1 MSELV
6 YGDRYR
12 ITKVCIDGYSNK
24 VLEGRI
30 YQYHSQYEDGIC
42 FHSAI
47 EFLRH
52 MELIMKETQFPEL
65 QEYRTFQ
72 QTEEMELE
80 NPSSTTKKAGKR
92 ATFVVK
98 ILFRQHTSWQ
108 GTIMWCE
115 KGREESFRSVL
126 ELLLLMDSVTQET
139 VA

>member
-30 YQYHSQYEDGIC
+30 YQYHSRYEDGIC
-42 FHSAI
+42 FRSTI
-47 EFLRH
+47 EFLRY
-52 MELIMKETQFPEL
+52 MELIMKEMHLPEL
-65 QEYRTFQ
+65 QECRTFQ
-72 QTEEMELE
+72 QTEEMELV
-80 NPSSTTKKAGKR
+80 NPPSTIQKGGKR

-108 GTIMWCE
+108 GTVLWCE
-115 KGREESFRSVL
+115 KEKEMSFRSVL
-126 ELLLLMDSVTQET
+126 ELLLLIDSANAT
-139 VA
+139 